1 MRKRLFVLLFFLGLS
16 GITLYANVTLPF
28 GPDSGGGVP
37 AYARIETL
45 SNGAVLVH
53 NDGTWAAITFYRH
66 SECVPADFN
75 LLDFFDAPR
84 AFDCSLTVEGFEIW
98 RNGPW
103 AGDTSPIQ
111 TVSYGLG
118 SVPIWFVELSEL
130 QNAISDGVLTVSEL
144 GSLSS
149 LKKGSAVFFK
159 ETLHPFQSAQ
169 QTKTQIVALG
179 ILDAGGSFF
188 FQAEETHNQLKHV
201 RIQFN

>member
-1 MRKRLFVLLFFLGLS
+1 MRKRFFVSLFLLGLS

-37 AYARIETL
+37 AYARIERL
-45 SNGAVLVH
+45 PNGEVLVH
-53 NDGTWAAITFYRH
+53 NDGTWAAITFYRDP
-66 SECVPADFN
+66 ECVPADFN

-84 AFDCSLTVEGFEIW
+84 AFECTLTVEGFEIW

-118 SVPIWFVELSEL
+118 AVPIWFVELSEL
-130 QNAISDGVLTVSEL
+130 QTAINDGVLTVSEL
-144 GSLSS
+144 GGLSS

-159 ETLHPFQSAQ
+159 ETLHPFQSAK
-169 QTKTQIVALG
+169 QTKTQIVAQG

-188 FQAEETHNQLKHV
+188 FQAEETHNQLRHV
-201 RIQFN
+201 RIRFS